1 MREAQRSFFTGKSY
15 QLRFT
20 PDGSAMVAFA
30 RDLAVWSISL
40 RKKIAFGHRLKH
52 IAFVDVSPTGRSVL
66 LKSTS
71 GAMCVLSLPEL
82 TTIQSFP
89 VKCAS
94 EGCQALFSPCGNY
107 VIDGSWSGLITA
119 HDLKTSEL
127 STWDRHDR
135 TLIIS
140 LCSTTDRALFAYVLQ
155 PIAKNRID
163 PPEPSRIVLR
173 RWPFDRHEAEV
184 IQSNWSYVLAISLSP
199 DGGKLAV
206 LQIHKSGEFT
216 LGVHSLSGDLK
227 VQSRSVLPS
236 FTNHSLAWSPDGATV
251 ACVESGQI
259 SLFESATMSRVAKQS
274 APYPSHV
281 EFSPS
286 GELLAIGSWEQGLV
300 VRVQDLE
307 RA

>member
-1 MREAQRSFFTGKSY
+1 MREVPRSLFAGKSY

-20 PDGSAMVAFA
+20 PDGSALVAFA
-30 RDLAVWSISL
+30 RDVAVWSIAL

-52 IAFVDVSPTGRSVL
+52 IAFVDISPTGRSVL

-89 VKCAS
+89 VKSES
-94 EGCQALFSPCGNY
+94 EGCQALFSRCGNY
-107 VIDGSWSGLITA
+107 VIDGSRSGLITA
-119 HDLKTSEL
+119 RDLKTFEL

-135 TLIIS
+135 TFIIS
-140 LCSTTDRALFAYVLQ
+140 LCSTTDRAQFAYVVQ

-173 RWPFDRHEAEV
+173 RWPFDRDEAEI
-184 IQSNWSYVLAISLSP
+184 IQSNWSYVLAISLSS
-199 DGGKLAV
+199 DGGRLAV

-227 VQSRSVLPS
+227 VQSRTVLWGG
-236 FTNHSLAWSPDGATV
+236 TNYSLAWSPNGATI
-251 ACVESGQI
+251 ACVGSGQI
-259 SLFESATMSRVAKQS
+259 SLFDSATMSLVAKQS
-274 APYPSHV
+274 VPYPSHV
-281 EFSPS
+281 EFSPN
-286 GELLAIGSWEQGLV
+286 GELLAIGSWEQGMV
-300 VRVQDLE
+300 VRVEDLE

>member
-1 MREAQRSFFTGKSY
+1 MREAQHSFHTGKSY

-20 PDGSAMVAFA
+20 PDGSTLVAFA

-52 IAFVDVSPTGRSVL
+52 VAFVDVSPTGRSVL

-82 TTIQSFP
+82 TAIQSFP
-89 VKCAS
+89 VKSES
-94 EGCQALFSPCGNY
+94 EGCQALYSPCGDY
-107 VIDGSWSGLITA
+107 VVDGSWSGLLTA
-119 HDLKTSEL
+119 RALKTSEL
-127 STWDRHDR
+127 STWDRYDG

-140 LCSTTDRALFAYVLQ
+140 LCSTTDRALFAYVVE

-163 PPEPSRIVLR
+163 PPEPSLIVVR
-173 RWPFDRHEAEV
+173 RWPFHQFEGEI
-184 IQSNWSYVLAISLSP
+184 IQKEWSHVQAIALSP
-199 DGGKLAV
+199 QGDRLAV
-206 LQIHKSGEFT
+206 LQMHKSGKST
-216 LGVHSLSGDLK
+216 LEVHSLNGDLK
-227 VQSRSVLPS
+227 VHAQSVSPGG
-236 FTNHSLAWSPDGATV
+236 TNRSLAWSPDGTTI
-251 ACVESGQI
+251 ACVESDQI
-259 SLFESATMSRVAKQS
+259 SLFDSATMSRVAKQS

-281 EFSPS
+281 EFSPN

-300 VRVQDLE
+300 VRIEDLE

>member
-1 MREAQRSFFTGKSY
+1 MRDAPRPFFTSKSY

-20 PDGSAMVAFA
+20 PDGSALVAFA
-30 RDLAVWSISL
+30 RDLAVWSIPL

-52 IAFVDVSPTGRSVL
+52 IAFVDVSPTGSSVL

-71 GAMCVLSLPEL
+71 GAMCVLSLPAL
-82 TTIQSFP
+82 NAIQSFP
-89 VKCAS
+89 VQPES

-107 VIDGSWSGLITA
+107 VIDGSWSGLLTTR
-119 HDLKTSEL
+119 DLKTSEL

-135 TLIIS
+135 TLIVS
-140 LCSTTDRALFAYVLQ
+140 LCSTTDRALFAYVVQ
-155 PIAKNRID
+155 PITKNRVD

-173 RWPFDRHEAEV
+173 RWPFDRHEAEI
-184 IQSNWSYVLAISLSP
+184 IQSNWGYVLAISLSP
-199 DGGKLAV
+199 NGGKLAV

-227 VQSRSVLPS
+227 VQSRTVLWGG
-236 FTNHSLAWSPDGATV
+236 TNYSLAWSPNGATI

-259 SLFESATMSRVAKQS
+259 SLYDCTTMSPVAKQS
-274 APYPSHV
+274 VPYPSHV
-281 EFSPS
+281 EFSPN

-300 VRVQDLE
+300 VRIEDLE